1 MFSIASTIVP
11 HRKHVLG
18 MSRSLH
24 VIDLGCRFQKSVSAL
39 YSLQKT
45 QYFVSRYPTL
55 YSSPEEVKRLQCGSH
70 VPPTCMYSFEI
81 QCIIQSI
88 VLVLVLV
95 LVQPTITR
103 SRRHGHYFKNRI
115 EIPRN
120 FVFIGIY
127 KLIHE
132 SITRIQQTPIQL
144 IWDVF

>member
-24 VIDLGCRFQKSVSAL
+24 VKDLGCRFQKSVSAL

-88 VLVLVLV
+88 VLVLV
-95 LVQPTITR
+95 QPTFTR
-103 SRRHGHYFKNRI
+103 SRRHSHYFKNRT

-120 FVFIGIY
+120 FVFIVIY

-132 SITRIQQTPIQL
+132 SITRIQQSN
-144 IWDVF
+144 

>member
-24 VIDLGCRFQKSVSAL
+24 VKDLGCRFQKSVSAL

-45 QYFVSRYPTL
+45 QCFVSRYPTL

-88 VLVLVLV
+88 VLVLV
-95 LVQPTITR
+95 QPTITR
-103 SRRHGHYFKNRI
+103 SRRHSHYLKNRT

-120 FVFIGIY
+120 FVFIVIY

-132 SITRIQQTPIQL
+132 SITRIQQSN
-144 IWDVF
+144 